1 MTARSS
7 SPMTVFHRLTLIG
20 LLAVSA
26 ASAQNFRIAISQ
38 GGNTSLIQSG
48 SQLIFNTP
56 INSIT
61 SASVTATYLGT
72 GQIVIENQPVLLGS
86 TAFTAGLQATLP
98 LTLTQGRSVT
108 FELRFRPTGAA
119 AANAQFSLGYTEIA
133 ASTGGSGT
141 PATTQGAIT
150 LSLQGTAPSYSL
162 SYILQ
167 ADQNVVPLPPNGTLD
182 FGPSLSSAV
191 AQAAFNVSNIGSGT
205 GAVTG
210 ISISGPA
217 FRLSRLP
224 LFPSPVVS
232 AQVLQVL
239 VLYTPTTGQV
249 DEGQITV
256 SFDSSPPVTINVR
269 GNGIAPQFTYEVL
282 RDGTSTP
289 VPAGGS
295 IELPSVAVGQSSTAI
310 IQVTNSGEAPGTL
323 VSLLA
328 AGSGFSISTGPV
340 LPVVLAPKASTTFVV
355 TFAPARTG
363 TVNGNLIV
371 NSDRFV
377 LTGTGLGSQLTY
389 SYAVGDTIIT
399 LDGANNLVVFSPV
412 QVTSSA
418 SIVVTVKN
426 TGTLAAPISN
436 IGPGQTDG
444 IFTLSGLPTLPLSL
458 APGAEFPITVKF
470 SPNTVGFTTGQLR
483 IDGTALNL
491 IGSGTTPP
499 PLPAFTFS
507 GPSGNTAPGPY
518 TATLT
523 LAAPYP
529 VAISGTLTMAVS
541 SSLPSDP
548 AAQFLT
554 GGQTVRFVI
563 PANSTVANFAS
574 QGSQISFQTGTVA
587 STITLTPSFAT
598 TAGGVDLTPASP
610 NTLRL
615 TIPAARPTLLA
626 VQVSGQTASS
636 LTVNV
641 TGFTTSRSLTSMV
654 VEFTPA
660 PGVQMSTT
668 RFTIDLQ
675 QLSNLWFRSTAS
687 QAFGGQFT
695 VAIPFSF
702 QGIAAGAQSIAS
714 TISSVSVKVSNESGE
729 SNSLQA
735 GTI

>member
-1 MTARSS
+1 MRSVWS
-7 SPMTVFHRLTLIG
+7 QMSFLSRLSLLSVFV
-20 LLAVSA
+20 ASA

-38 GGNTSLIQSG
+38 GGNTSLIQNG

-56 INSIT
+56 VNTIT

-72 GQIVIENQPVLLGS
+72 GQILLESQPVMLGS

-108 FELRFRPTGAA
+108 FEVRFRPTGAA
-119 AANAQFSLGYTEIA
+119 LASAQFSLPYTETA
-133 ASTGGSGT
+133 ASTGSGA

-150 LSLQGTAPSYSL
+150 LSLQGTAPSFSL

-182 FGPSLSSAV
+182 FGPSLSSTV
-191 AQAAFNVSNIGSGT
+191 AQAAFNVSNAGSGT

-224 LFPSPVVS
+224 LFPSPVAS
-232 AQVLQVL
+232 AQALQVL
-239 VLYTPTTGQV
+239 VLYTPTAGQV

-256 SFDSSPPVTINVR
+256 SFDSSPSVTIGVR
-269 GNGIAPQFTYEVL
+269 GNGIAPQLTYELL
-282 RDGTSTP
+282 RDGVVTP
-289 VPAGGS
+289 VAAGDS
-295 IELPSVAVGQSSTAI
+295 IELPSASLGQSSTVI
-310 IQVTNSGEAPGTL
+310 VQVTNNGEAPGTL

-328 AGSGFSISTGPV
+328 AGSGFSISTGPL
-340 LPVVLAPKASTTFVV
+340 LPLILAPKASTTFTV
-355 TFAPARTG
+355 TFAPTRAG
-363 TVNGNLIV
+363 TLNGNLIV

-389 SYAVGDTIIT
+389 SYAVGDTTIT
-399 LDGANNLVVFSPV
+399 LEGANNSIVFSPV
-412 QVTSSA
+412 QVTSS
-418 SIVVTVKN
+418 STIVVTVKN
-426 TGTLAAPISN
+426 TGTLPAPISN

-444 IFTLSGLPTLPLSL
+444 IFTLSGVPVLPLSL

-470 SPNTVGFTTGQLR
+470 SPNGVGFTTGQLR
-483 IDGTALNL
+483 IDATALNL
-491 IGSGTTPP
+491 VGSGTTPP
-499 PLPAFTFS
+499 PLPAFTLS

-518 TATLT
+518 TASLT
-523 LAAPYP
+523 LSSPYP

-541 SSLPSDP
+541 SSLPADP

-610 NTLRL
+610 NTLRVA
-615 TIPAARPTLLA
+615 IPSTRPTLLA
-626 VQVSGQTASS
+626 LQVSGQTGSS

-660 PGVQMSTT
+660 SGVQMSTT

-675 QLSNLWFRSTAS
+675 QLSNLWFRSTSS

-695 VAIPFSF
+695 VAIPFNF
-702 QGIAAGAQSIAS
+702 QGIPAGTQSIGAI
-714 TISSVSVKVSNESGE
+714 ISSVSVKVSNESGE

-735 GTI
+735 NAT